1 MAATRT
7 TETAAMR
14 VMAPQVRRQR
24 RRRKDIE
31 MLKNSLM
38 TAAVATAITLI
49 ASGCTMAPKYER
61 PAAPVAQTFPT
72 GGIYDRQNDAA
83 VRAMD
88 GRSAQ
93 AQPAV
98 DIGWRNFFVD
108 ARLQQVVALALKNNR
123 DLRVSMLNV
132 EAARAQY
139 QITRAGLF
147 PTLAAVGSQSKTRT
161 PADLALFNQTI
172 SN

>member
-1 MAATRT
+1 
-7 TETAAMR
+7 
-14 VMAPQVRRQR
+14 
-24 RRRKDIE
+24 

-72 GGIYDRQNDAA
+72 GGIYDRQHDAA
-83 VRAMD
+83 AQAMD

-93 AQPAV
+93 TQPAV
-98 DIGWRNFFVD
+98 DIGWRDFFVD

-147 PTLAAVGSQSKTRT
+147 PTLAAVG
-161 PADLALFNQTI
+161 
-172 SN
+172 